1 MERSHNYNGGPSILT
16 LSCAQFKMVTNF
28 RIYTLQQTARGGRVP
43 LGSTGRPSTFFLFTA
58 PVFEVGRKRAPWLW
72 LIDWGRSVQAR
83 WKGKQSLGNS
93 SSTSSKLR
101 SIASRYRIWN
111 RFRMPNKQFPFRI
124 RENQRREEFSDDWK
138 GYLLAYK
145 VVFIC
150 VGGINCQLLILWLVS
165 WMSSNGWMDGRKFQ
179 GPSAD
184 FWLQW
189 DVSLLVGTKPRRCS
203 YSVSRST
210 VCYIHETHRVHVYPP
225 LDY

>member
-43 LGSTGRPSTFFLFTA
+43 LGSTARPSTFFLFTA
-58 PVFEVGRKRAPWLW
+58 SVFEVGRKRAPWLW

-138 GYLLAYK
+138 GYLFAYK

-150 VGGINCQLLILWLVS
+150 VGGINCQLYCDS
-165 WMSSNGWMDGRKFQ
+165 FHECQAMDGWMAESFRGLRQ
-179 GPSAD
+179 ISGYNEMWA
-184 FWLQW
+184 
-189 DVSLLVGTKPRRCS
+189 C
-203 YSVSRST
+203 
-210 VCYIHETHRVHVYPP
+210 
-225 LDY
+225 